1 MEKQIIYRDYLIQEF
16 CWWSYNDRGK
26 MEFMSVRAA
35 SNLIMEGKA
44 ILVDTPASEARLKE
58 IYKVRG

>member
-1 MEKQIIYRDYLIQEF
+1 MEKQVIYRDYLLQEF

-26 MEFMSVRAA
+26 QEFIPVKAA
-35 SNLIMEGKA
+35 IRLINSGQA
-44 ILVDTPASEARLKE
+44 IMVDTPEAEARLKE

>member
-1 MEKQIIYRDYLIQEF
+1 MEKKIIYRDYLLQEF

-26 MEFMSVRAA
+26 QEFMTIRAA
-35 SNLIMEGKA
+35 QVAIGNGEA
-44 ILVDTPASEARLKE
+44 ILVDTPEAEARLKE